1 MLWTL
6 IDSMYMMG
14 VKQITA
20 LLAAVAAMA
29 TVLTLA
35 MPVLSPDVLD
45 KRMKSVAL
53 EREKIRQRE
62 RERLARGE
70 KEKVSLR
77 QSPKQYMA
85 RIVERFNLTKWLAQ
99 EEAREKLVQ
108 AGYRGQAPYVA
119 FLFFRL
125 ITPVVMFLVALFYMF
140 VVVELDQPA
149 MVKVGICLGAAYAG
163 MQVPY
168 FFLKNRI
175 SKRQLS
181 IKRAFPDA
189 LDLLLICV
197 ESGMSIEAAFKRV
210 SAEIGSQSI
219 ALAEELTLTTAELSY
234 LQDRKSAYE
243 NLAKRTDLDGVKSV
257 CMALQQAERY
267 GTPLAQTLRVM
278 SQENRDMRM
287 SEAEKKAAAL
297 PPKLTVPMI
306 LFFLPVLFV
315 VILGPAAIRVMGISR
330 RPTPPPAAHPGSGS
344 VRLEKLT
351 SRSSA
356 PAASR
361 AWSWSTRSA
370 APASAADRRRWRRP
384 RRAKDRRAR
393 WSRPPGNGPASRRRA
408 QGSAAPSAR
417 PLAAPRRAAGSLPP
431 PEGSSTARRTARDW
445 TAPTARRASAAAR
458 WHSTAA
464 RRHGGPSGRAPRPA
478 PTGCANRAGLGCGRG

>member
-1 MLWTL
+1 MFSSLVDA
-6 IDSMYMMG
+6 IYSMG
-14 VKQITA
+14 AKQVAA
-20 LLAAVAAMA
+20 LLAAVAAVA

-35 MPVLSPDVLD
+35 MPVLAPDVLD

-70 KEKVSLR
+70 KEKISLR
-77 QSPKQYMA
+77 QSPKEYMA

-108 AGYRGQAPYVA
+108 AGFRGQAPYVA
-119 FLFFRL
+119 CLFFRL
-125 ITPVVMFLVALFYMF
+125 VTPVVMFLAVLFYMF
-140 VVVELDQPA
+140 VVLKLDQPP
-149 MVKVGICLGAAYAG
+149 MVKIGICLGAAYVG

-175 SKRQLS
+175 AKRQLS

-197 ESGMSIEAAFKRV
+197 ESGMSIEAAFKKV
-210 SAEIGSQSI
+210 SVEIGSQSI

-234 LQDRKSAYE
+234 LQERRQAYD

-315 VILGPAAIRVMGISR
+315 VILGPAAIRVMATQNANPDAPMVKSR
-330 RPTPPPAAHPGSGS
+330 
-344 VRLEKLT
+344 
-351 SRSSA
+351 
-356 PAASR
+356 
-361 AWSWSTRSA
+361 
-370 APASAADRRRWRRP
+370 
-384 RRAKDRRAR
+384 
-393 WSRPPGNGPASRRRA
+393 
-408 QGSAAPSAR
+408 
-417 PLAAPRRAAGSLPP
+417 
-431 PEGSSTARRTARDW
+431 
-445 TAPTARRASAAAR
+445 
-458 WHSTAA
+458 
-464 RRHGGPSGRAPRPA
+464 
-478 PTGCANRAGLGCGRG
+478 

>member
-1 MLWTL
+1 MFSTL
-6 IDSMYMMG
+6 TEMIYSMG
-14 VKQITA
+14 VKQLTA
-20 LLAAVAAMA
+20 LLAAVAAVA

-70 KEKVSLR
+70 KEKVTLR
-77 QSPKQYMA
+77 SSPKQYMQ
-85 RIVERFNLTKWLAQ
+85 RVVERFNLNKWLAQ
-99 EEAREKLVQ
+99 EAAREKLVQ
-108 AGYRGQAPYVA
+108 AGFRGQAPYVA

-125 ITPVVMFLVALFYMF
+125 ITPVVMFTVAVFYLFLVLQLDYPPLVKLGMALG
-140 VVVELDQPA
+140 V
-149 MVKVGICLGAAYAG
+149 AYTGTQA
-163 MQVPY
+163 PY

-175 SKRQLS
+175 AKRQLS

-197 ESGMSIEAAFKRV
+197 ESGMSIETAFKRV

-234 LQDRKSAYE
+234 LQDRKAAYE

-287 SEAEKKAAAL
+287 SEAEKKAAGL

-315 VILGPAAIRVMGISR
+315 VILGPAAIRVMAI
-330 RPTPPPAAHPGSGS
+330 
-344 VRLEKLT
+344 
-351 SRSSA
+351 
-356 PAASR
+356 
-361 AWSWSTRSA
+361 
-370 APASAADRRRWRRP
+370 
-384 RRAKDRRAR
+384 
-393 WSRPPGNGPASRRRA
+393 
-408 QGSAAPSAR
+408 Q
-417 PLAAPRRAAGSLPP
+417 
-431 PEGSSTARRTARDW
+431 
-445 TAPTARRASAAAR
+445 
-458 WHSTAA
+458 
-464 RRHGGPSGRAPRPA
+464 
-478 PTGCANRAGLGCGRG
+478 